1 MTVLVKFQI
10 KNRFSIEL
18 HGNSK
23 LSMTSCP
30 PSFALRNLPI
40 ISIALM
46 RLESFANCLQRVM
59 SHLVERYVASK
70 TAADVSVE
78 ADISIADIR
87 ALRNDLLA
95 LK

>member
-1 MTVLVKFQI
+1 M
-10 KNRFSIEL
+10 SIL
-18 HGNSK
+18 ISY
-23 LSMTSCP
+23 LCTL
-30 PSFALRNLPI
+30 FLI
-40 ISIALM
+40 IS
-46 RLESFANCLQRVM
+46 QRVM